1 MEGFGSWAAAARVSV
16 DEEWKEAAAI
26 GAVAVGEDYCGD
38 CWDYESWER
47 GELNMRFPFWR
58 RGRRNEELSEEMQ
71 AHLTLAEREAM
82 EAGQSPKEAQHFA
95 RKEFGN
101 VGVAEEVTRDAWG
114 WRRIAETLQDV
125 RYGVRNMLRTPGFT
139 AVTILTLALGIGANT
154 AIFSVVNAVLF
165 RALPYRDAGK
175 LVWATNF
182 VPGQAQNLVFA
193 DEYAGYRTQNHM
205 FENIAAYSA
214 AAEYTLTGTGTP
226 ERLRGAQVTES
237 FLNVLGVT
245 PQLGRNFLPEED
257 RPAGSKAVLL
267 SDAVW
272 RANFGA
278 DPNVV
283 GKVIA
288 LDDTPYTVIGVL
300 RPDFEFLDNSPA
312 DVLVPFQLSDSSIQA
327 VNGQVRV
334 MIQPLSVVARL
345 RPGATIAGTVSELD
359 AINKRVIE
367 KLPGNLKQLLGEA
380 HAQVFLLHDHEIGNV
395 RPALLVLLGA
405 VGFVLLIACA
415 NVANLQLARAAAREK
430 EVAIRGAL
438 GAGRWRL
445 ARLLLTE
452 SAAVALAGGMAG
464 LVLAALVI
472 RVIHRFAPANIPH
485 LQAARLDLSV
495 LVFTL
500 AVSLLTGIVFG
511 LAPVLAA
518 FRVSLNNTLKEGGS
532 QSGTGAGTRRAQRVL
547 MVAEIALSFVLFIG
561 AGLLMESFHQL
572 TAIQPGFDP
581 HGVLT
586 AQVAL
591 PLDQYQSIDQQRSF
605 FQQLVERLQVLPG
618 VASAGATASIPLRG
632 NTMVSTI
639 QIEGQAPM
647 DQATMNVATASTNA
661 VTPGYFAALHVPL
674 IEGRLLD
681 ERDGANAPNAV
692 VVNQAFVRR
701 YFEKEDPIGKRFTM
715 GMGPVTHGPQTWT
728 IVGVIGDTKQQGL
741 ASEVLPEATAS
752 ALQWPRFMMTLVL
765 RTSVEPV
772 SLVSAVRKQ
781 VSDLDKNLPVFGVQ
795 TMDDM
800 LSAEVASQ
808 RFNAGALAGFAGLA
822 VLLAGVGI
830 YGVMAY
836 AVSQRTREMGVRI
849 ALGAETGNV
858 LRMILGQ
865 ALRLAVI
872 GVGLGLAAS
881 LGLTWLM
888 SGLLFGVKP
897 TDPETFVLVTGAL
910 LVVALAA
917 CWIPAWRATRVDPVI
932 ALRYE

>member
-1 MEGFGSWAAAARVSV
+1 
-16 DEEWKEAAAI
+16 
-26 GAVAVGEDYCGD
+26 
-38 CWDYESWER
+38 
-47 GELNMRFPFWR
+47 MRFPLWR
-58 RGRRNEELSEEMQ
+58 RGRRNEELREELQ
-71 AHLTLAEREAM
+71 AHLTLSEREGID
-82 EAGQSPKEAQHFA
+82 AGQSLNEAQHA
-95 RKEFGN
+95 ALREFGN

-114 WRRIAETLQDV
+114 WRWIAEVLQDV

-165 RALPYRDAGK
+165 RALPYRDAGR

-182 VPGQAQNLVFA
+182 VKGQGQNLVFA
-193 DEYAGYRTQNHM
+193 DEYAGYRTQNHL
-205 FENIAAYSA
+205 FESIAAYSA
-214 AAEYTLTGTGTP
+214 AAEYTLTGAGSP
-226 ERLRGAQVTES
+226 QRLQGARVTAS
-237 FLNVLGVT
+237 FLGVLGVT
-245 PQLGRNFLPEED
+245 PQLGRNFLAEED
-257 RPAGSKAVLL
+257 RPAGARAVLL

-272 RANFGA
+272 RSNFGS
-278 DPNVV
+278 DPNVI
-283 GKVIA
+283 GRVIA
-288 LDDTPYTVIGVL
+288 LDDDPYTVIGVL
-300 RPDFEFLDNSPA
+300 RSDFEFLDNSPA
-312 DVLVPFQLSDSSIQA
+312 DVLVPFQLSDSSIQ
-327 VNGQVRV
+327 VSNGRIRG

-345 RPGATIAGTVSELD
+345 RLGATVAGVVTELN
-359 AINKRVIE
+359 AINGRVME
-367 KLPGNLKQLLGEA
+367 SLPGNVKRLLGEA
-380 HAQVFLLHDHEIGNV
+380 QAQVFLLHDHEVGNV

-405 VGFVLLIACA
+405 VAFVLLIACA
-415 NVANLQLARAAAREK
+415 NVANLQLARASAREK

-452 SAAVALAGGMAG
+452 SSAAALAGGVAG
-464 LVLAALVI
+464 LLLAAWVI
-472 RVIHRFAPANIPH
+472 RAIHRFAPANIPH
-485 LQAARLDLSV
+485 LQSARLDLRV
-495 LVFTL
+495 LLFTL
-500 AVSLLTGIVFG
+500 AVSLLTGILFG

-518 FRVSLNNTLKEGGS
+518 FRVSLNNTLKESGPQG
-532 QSGTGAGTRRAQRVL
+532 GTGAGTRRTQKVL
-547 MVAEIALSFVLFIG
+547 MVAEIALSFVLFVG
-561 AGLLMESFHQL
+561 AGLLVKSFHQL

-586 AQVAL
+586 ARVAL
-591 PLDQYQSIDQQRSF
+591 PLDQYQSIDQQRSL

-618 VASAGATASIPLRG
+618 VTSAGATASVPLRG
-632 NTMVSTI
+632 MMMMISTI

-647 DQATMNVATASTNA
+647 DQTTMNVSTANINT
-661 VTPGYFAALHVPL
+661 VTPGYFAALRVPL

-701 YFEKEDPIGKRFTM
+701 YFEKEDPIGKRFTAGIGPRSG
-715 GMGPVTHGPQTWT
+715 GMQTWT

-741 ASEVLPEATAS
+741 ASEVMPEATAS

-765 RTSVEPV
+765 RTSVDPV

-781 VSDLDKNLPVFGVQ
+781 VSDLDKNLPVYGVQ
-795 TMDDM
+795 TMEDM

-808 RFNAGALAGFAGLA
+808 RFNAGALAEFAGLA
-822 VLLAGVGI
+822 VLLAAVGI

-849 ALGAETGNV
+849 ALGAGQGNV

-865 ALRLAVI
+865 GLLLAVI
-872 GVGLGLAAS
+872 GVALGLAS
-881 LGLTWLM
+881 SFGLTRLM
-888 SGLLFGVKP
+888 TGLLFGVKP
-897 TDPETFVLVTGAL
+897 SDPETFVFVTTAL
-910 LVVALAA
+910 LVVALGA

>member
-1 MEGFGSWAAAARVSV
+1 
-16 DEEWKEAAAI
+16 
-26 GAVAVGEDYCGD
+26 
-38 CWDYESWER
+38 
-47 GELNMRFPFWR
+47 MRFPLWR

-82 EAGQSPKEAQHFA
+82 EAGQSPKEAHHAA
-95 RKEFGN
+95 RREFGN

-114 WRRIAETLQDV
+114 WRWIAEMLQDV

-182 VPGQAQNLVFA
+182 VKGQGQNLVFA
-193 DEYAGYRTQNHM
+193 DEYAGYRTQSHV
-205 FENIAAYSA
+205 FQSIAAYSA
-214 AAEYTLTGTGTP
+214 AAEYTLTGNGTP
-226 ERLRGAQVTES
+226 ERLRGAMVTES

-257 RPAGSKAVLL
+257 RPVGAKAALL

-272 RANFGA
+272 RVNFAA
-278 DPNVV
+278 DPKVI
-283 GKVIA
+283 GRVIA
-288 LDDTPYTVIGVL
+288 LDDAPYTVIGVL
-300 RPDFEFLDNSPA
+300 PRDFEFLDNSPA
-312 DVLVPFQLSDSSIQA
+312 DVLVPFQLSDSSIQSS
-327 VNGQVRV
+327 NGQIRV

-345 RPGATIAGTVSELD
+345 QAGATIVGTVSELN
-359 AINKRVIE
+359 AINKRVLE
-367 KLPGNLKQLLGEA
+367 DLPSNLKRLLGEA
-380 HAQVFLLHDHEIGNV
+380 QSQVFLLHDHEVGNV

-405 VGFVLLIACA
+405 VGFVLLIGCA
-415 NVANLQLARAAAREK
+415 NVANLQLARAAARER

-438 GAGRWRL
+438 GAGRWRM
-445 ARLLLTE
+445 ARLLLAE
-452 SAAVALAGGMAG
+452 SSTIALAGGVAG
-464 LVLAALVI
+464 LLLAAWVI
-472 RVIHRFAPANIPH
+472 RLIHRFAPANIPH
-485 LQAARLDLSV
+485 LQGARLDVSV

-500 AVSLLTGIVFG
+500 AVSLLTGILFG

-532 QSGTGAGTRRAQRVL
+532 QSGTSAGTRRAQRTL
-547 MVAEIALSFVLFIG
+547 MVAEIALSFVLFIA
-561 AGLLMESFHQL
+561 AGLLVKSFHQL

-586 AQVAL
+586 ARVAL

-618 VASAGATASIPLRG
+618 VTSAGATATIPLRG
-632 NTMVSTI
+632 NMMMISAI
-639 QIEGQAPM
+639 QIEGRPQM
-647 DQATMNVATASTNA
+647 DQATMNATTASINA
-661 VTPGYFAALHVPL
+661 VTPGYFSALRVPL
-674 IEGRLLD
+674 IEGRLLG
-681 ERDGANAPNAV
+681 ERDGANAPNTV
-692 VVNQAFVRR
+692 VVNEAFVRR
-701 YFEKEDPIGKRFTM
+701 YFEKEDPIGKKFNA
-715 GMGPVTHGPQTWT
+715 GMGPVTHGPKSWT

-741 ASEVLPEATAS
+741 ASEVMPEATAS

-765 RTSVEPV
+765 RTSVDPA

-781 VSDLDKNLPVFGVQ
+781 VSDLDKNLPVYGVQ
-795 TMDDM
+795 TMDDV

-822 VLLAGVGI
+822 VLLAAVGI

-865 ALRLAVI
+865 GLRLAVI
-872 GVGLGLAAS
+872 GVGLGVVAS
-881 LGLTWLM
+881 FGLTRLM
-888 SGLLFGVKP
+888 SGLLFGVK
-897 TDPETFVLVTGAL
+897 TSDPETFVLVTAAL

>member
-1 MEGFGSWAAAARVSV
+1 
-16 DEEWKEAAAI
+16 
-26 GAVAVGEDYCGD
+26 
-38 CWDYESWER
+38 
-47 GELNMRFPFWR
+47 MRLPLWR
-58 RGRRNEELSEEMQ
+58 RGRRNEELTEEIQ
-71 AHLTLAEREAM
+71 AHLTLAEQEAV
-82 EAGQSPKEAQHFA
+82 ESGDSPKEAQYVA
-95 RKEFGN
+95 RREFGN
-101 VGVAEEVTRDAWG
+101 VAVAEEVTRDAWG
-114 WRRIAETLQDV
+114 WRWMAEMLQDV

-165 RALPYRDAGK
+165 RALPYRDAGR

-182 VPGQAQNLVFA
+182 VKGEGQNLVFA
-193 DEYAGYRTQNHM
+193 DEYAGYRTQNHV
-205 FENIAAYSA
+205 FESVAAYSA

-226 ERLRGAQVTES
+226 ERLRGARVTES
-237 FLNVLGVT
+237 LLNVLGVT

-257 RPAGSKAVLL
+257 QPTGAKTAIL

-272 RANFGA
+272 RANFGS
-278 DPNVV
+278 DPKVI
-283 GKVIA
+283 GRVIA

-300 RPDFEFLDNSPA
+300 RRDFEFLDNSPA
-312 DVLVPFQLSDSSIQA
+312 DVLVAFQLSDSSIQSS
-327 VNGQVRV
+327 NGQVRV
-334 MIQPLSVVARL
+334 MIQPLSIVARL
-345 RPGATIAGTVSELD
+345 RPGATIAGAVGELN
-359 AINKRVIE
+359 AINKRVLE
-367 KLPGNLKQLLGEA
+367 GVPGNLKRLLGEA
-380 HAQVFLLHDHEIGNV
+380 RAQVFVLHDHEVGNV

-438 GAGRWRL
+438 GAGRSRL

-452 SAAVALAGGMAG
+452 SSATALAGGAAG
-464 LVLAALVI
+464 LLLAAWVI
-472 RVIHRFAPANIPH
+472 RLIHRFAPADIPH
-485 LQAARLDLSV
+485 LQSARLDLRV

-500 AVSLLTGIVFG
+500 AVSLLTGILFG

-518 FRVSLNNTLKEGGS
+518 FRVSLNNTLKETGS

-547 MVAEIALSFVLFIG
+547 MVAEIALSVVLFIG
-561 AGLLMESFHQL
+561 AGLLVKSFQQL
-572 TAIQPGFDP
+572 TAIQPGFDS

-586 AQVAL
+586 ARIAL
-591 PLDQYQSIDQQRSF
+591 PLDQYQTVDQQRSF
-605 FQQLVERLQVLPG
+605 FQQLVERLQALPG
-618 VASAGATASIPLRG
+618 VASAGAAASIPLRG
-632 NTMVSTI
+632 NRMVSTI

-647 DQATMNVATASTNA
+647 DQATMNVSTASTNA
-661 VTPGYFAALHVPL
+661 VTPGYLAAVRVPL

-681 ERDGANAPNAV
+681 ERDGANAPNVV

-701 YFEKEDPIGKRFTM
+701 YFEKEDPIGQRFTM
-715 GMGPVTHGPQTWT
+715 GMGPFTHGPKAWT
-728 IVGVIGDTKQQGL
+728 IVGVIGDTKQEGL
-741 ASEVLPEATAS
+741 ASEVMPEAIAS

-765 RTSVEPV
+765 RTSVDPV

-795 TMDDM
+795 TMDDV

-836 AVSQRTREMGVRI
+836 AVSQRTREMGVRM
-849 ALGAETGNV
+849 ALGAGQGNV
-858 LRMILGQ
+858 LRMILNQG
-865 ALRLAVI
+865 LRLAVI

-881 LGLTWLM
+881 LGLTRLM
-888 SGLLFGVKP
+888 TGLLFGVKP
-897 TDPETFVLVTGAL
+897 SDPETFVFVTVAL

-917 CWIPAWRATRVDPVI
+917 CGIPAWRATRVDPVI

>member
-1 MEGFGSWAAAARVSV
+1 V
-16 DEEWKEAAAI
+16 
-26 GAVAVGEDYCGD
+26 
-38 CWDYESWER
+38 
-47 GELNMRFPFWR
+47 RFPFWR

-82 EAGQSPKEAQHFA
+82 EAGQSQKEAQHAA
-95 RKEFGN
+95 RREFGN
-101 VGVAEEVTRDAWG
+101 VGVAEEVTRDVWG
-114 WRRIAETLQDV
+114 WRWIAEMLQDV

-165 RALPYRDAGK
+165 RALPYRDAGR

-193 DEYAGYRTQNHM
+193 DEYAGYKTQNHM

-214 AAEYTLTGTGTP
+214 AAEYTLTGTGAP

-237 FLNVLGVT
+237 FLSVLGVT
-245 PQLGRNFLPEED
+245 PLLGRNFLPEED

-267 SDAVW
+267 SNAVW
-272 RANFGA
+272 IANFGA

-288 LDDTPYTVIGVL
+288 LDDTPYAVIGVL

-312 DVLVPFQLSDSSIQA
+312 DVLVPFQLADSSIQA
-327 VNGQVRV
+327 SNGQVRV
-334 MIQPLSVVARL
+334 AIQPLSVVARL
-345 RPGATIAGTVSELD
+345 RPGATITGTASELE
-359 AINKRVIE
+359 AINKRVLE
-367 KLPGNLKQLLGEA
+367 RLPGNLKRLLGEA

-405 VGFVLLIACA
+405 VGFVLLIGCA

-438 GAGRWRL
+438 GAGRWRM
-445 ARLLLTE
+445 ARLLLAE
-452 SAAVALAGGMAG
+452 SSAMALAGGVAG
-464 LVLAALVI
+464 LLLAGWAI
-472 RVIHRFAPANIPH
+472 RLIHRFAPADIPH
-485 LQAARLDLSV
+485 LQGARLDLRV
-495 LVFTL
+495 LMFTL
-500 AVSLLTGIVFG
+500 GVSLLTGILFG

-518 FRVSLNNTLKEGGS
+518 FRVSLNNTLKEAGP
-532 QSGTGAGTRRAQRVL
+532 QSGSSAGTRRAQRVL

-561 AGLLMESFHQL
+561 AGLLLKSFHQL

-591 PLDQYQSIDQQRSF
+591 PLDQYQSIGQQRSF
-605 FQQLVERLQVLPG
+605 FQRLVEKLQALPG
-618 VASAGATASIPLRG
+618 VGAAGATASIPLRG
-632 NTMVSTI
+632 NMMISTI
-639 QIEGQAPM
+639 QIEGQPPGDFGAAKVP
-647 DQATMNVATASTNA
+647 TASINA
-661 VTPGYFAALHVPL
+661 VTPAYFAALRVPL
-674 IEGRLLD
+674 VEGRFLD
-681 ERDGANAPNAV
+681 DRDGADAPNSV
-692 VVNQAFVRR
+692 VVNEAFVRR
-701 YFEKEDPIGKRFTM
+701 FFEHEDPIGKRFNA
-715 GMGPVTHGPQTWT
+715 GMGPVTRGPQLWT

-752 ALQWPRFMMTLVL
+752 ALQWPRFMMTLAL

-772 SLVSAVRKQ
+772 SLVSAVRQQ
-781 VSDLDKNLPVFGVQ
+781 VSDLDKNLPVYAVQ
-795 TMDDM
+795 TMDDV

-865 ALRLAVI
+865 GLRLAVMGI
-872 GVGLGLAAS
+872 GLGLAAS
-881 LGLTWLM
+881 FGMTRLM

-897 TDPETFVLVTGAL
+897 SDPETFVLVTAGL

>member
-1 MEGFGSWAAAARVSV
+1 
-16 DEEWKEAAAI
+16 
-26 GAVAVGEDYCGD
+26 
-38 CWDYESWER
+38 
-47 GELNMRFPFWR
+47 MRFPLWR

-82 EAGQSPKEAQHFA
+82 EAGQSPKEAHHAA
-95 RKEFGN
+95 RREFGN

-114 WRRIAETLQDV
+114 WRWIAEMLQDV

-182 VPGQAQNLVFA
+182 VKGQGQNLVFA
-193 DEYAGYRTQNHM
+193 DEYAGYRTQSHV
-205 FENIAAYSA
+205 FQSIAAYSA
-214 AAEYTLTGTGTP
+214 AAEYTLTGNGTP
-226 ERLRGAQVTES
+226 ERLRGAMVTES

-257 RPAGSKAVLL
+257 RPVGAKAALL

-272 RANFGA
+272 RVNFAA
-278 DPNVV
+278 DPKVI
-283 GKVIA
+283 GRVIA
-288 LDDTPYTVIGVL
+288 LDDAPYTVIGVL
-300 RPDFEFLDNSPA
+300 PRDFEFLDNSPA
-312 DVLVPFQLSDSSIQA
+312 DVLVPFQLSDSSIQSS
-327 VNGQVRV
+327 NGQIRV

-345 RPGATIAGTVSELD
+345 QAGATIVGTVSELN
-359 AINKRVIE
+359 AINKRVLE
-367 KLPGNLKQLLGEA
+367 GLPSNLKRLLGEA
-380 HAQVFLLHDHEIGNV
+380 QSQVFLLHDHEVGNV

-405 VGFVLLIACA
+405 VGFVLLIGCA
-415 NVANLQLARAAAREK
+415 NVANLQLARAAARER

-438 GAGRWRL
+438 GAGRWRM
-445 ARLLLTE
+445 ARLLLAE
-452 SAAVALAGGMAG
+452 SSTIALAGGVAG
-464 LVLAALVI
+464 LLLAAWVI
-472 RVIHRFAPANIPH
+472 RLIHRFAPANIPH
-485 LQAARLDLSV
+485 LQGVRLDVSV

-500 AVSLLTGIVFG
+500 AVSLLTGILFG

-532 QSGTGAGTRRAQRVL
+532 QSGTSAGTRRAQRTL
-547 MVAEIALSFVLFIG
+547 MVAEIALSFVLFIA
-561 AGLLMESFHQL
+561 AGLLVKSFHQL

-586 AQVAL
+586 ARVAL

-618 VASAGATASIPLRG
+618 VTSAGATATIPLRG
-632 NTMVSTI
+632 NMMMISAI
-639 QIEGQAPM
+639 QIEGRPQM
-647 DQATMNVATASTNA
+647 DQATMNATTASINA
-661 VTPGYFAALHVPL
+661 VTPGYFSALRVPL
-674 IEGRLLD
+674 IEGRLLG
-681 ERDGANAPNAV
+681 ERDGANAPNTV
-692 VVNQAFVRR
+692 VVNEAFVRR
-701 YFEKEDPIGKRFTM
+701 YFEKEDPIGKRFNA
-715 GMGPVTHGPQTWT
+715 GMGPVTHGPKSWT

-741 ASEVLPEATAS
+741 ASEVMPEATAS

-765 RTSVEPV
+765 RTSVDPA

-781 VSDLDKNLPVFGVQ
+781 VSDLDKNLPVYGVQ
-795 TMDDM
+795 TMDDV

-822 VLLAGVGI
+822 VLLAAVGI

-865 ALRLAVI
+865 GLRLAVI
-872 GVGLGLAAS
+872 GAGLGVVAS
-881 LGLTWLM
+881 FGLTRLM
-888 SGLLFGVKP
+888 SGLLFGVK
-897 TDPETFVLVTGAL
+897 TSDPETFVLVTAAL
-910 LVVALAA
+910 LIVALAA